1 MINADKLCR
10 ILAERQALHL
20 QCYNVFG
27 IVFVVSKLAGSNSW
41 ASIC

>member
-27 IVFVVSKLAGSNSW
+27 IVLILALGYREQIHW
-41 ASIC
+41 R